1 MQRLRRSNQET
12 YLTYMQRNA
21 RLDEAQIGIKIAG
34 RNINNF
40 RYADDTTLTAKSK
53 KELKSLLLKVKE
65 KSEKAGLKL
74 NIKKTKIMA
83 PGPITSW
90 QIDRETVETGTGFIF
105 LGSKITVDSDCSHE
119 IKRCLLLGRKAMT
132 NLDNIFSRGITCQ
145 HRSV

>member
-1 MQRLRRSNQET
+1 MQRLRRSNHET

-90 QIDRETVETGTGFIF
+90 QIDGGKNGNSGNLHF
-105 LGSKITVDSDCSHE
+105 LGLQNYC
-119 IKRCLLLGRKAMT
+119 G
-132 NLDNIFSRGITCQ
+132 Q
-145 HRSV
+145 